1 MPYDIMDLINRVID
15 IESKVIEI
23 YINVNKKYD
32 SSSSFKIFSK
42 IFMKYE
48 KEKIDYF
55 NSLKMKLNKERIKE
69 IDIYIYDKI
78 SSLIA
83 EFNGKIST
91 NCYKD
96 KNVKEFIE
104 CVLNMNKDIRAL
116 FIDIRGRMI
125 QKNGDGDSYEYE
137 ILTDIIRMEEKYI
150 EDLEKVHKQ

>member
-1 MPYDIMDLINRVID
+1 MAYNIIDLIDRAID
-15 IESKVIEI
+15 TGNKVIEI
-23 YINVNKKYD
+23 YIDMNKEYD
-32 SSSSFKIFSK
+32 EINSFKIFSK

-48 KEKIDYF
+48 KEKIDYYH
-55 NSLKMKLNKERIKE
+55 SLKIKLNKEKIKE
-69 IDIYIYDKI
+69 IDLYIYDKI

-83 EFNGKIST
+83 QFNNKIST

-96 KNVKEFIE
+96 KTIKEFIE

-137 ILTDIIRMEEKYI
+137 ILTDIIKMEEKYI
-150 EDLEKVHKQ
+150 MDLERVYKK